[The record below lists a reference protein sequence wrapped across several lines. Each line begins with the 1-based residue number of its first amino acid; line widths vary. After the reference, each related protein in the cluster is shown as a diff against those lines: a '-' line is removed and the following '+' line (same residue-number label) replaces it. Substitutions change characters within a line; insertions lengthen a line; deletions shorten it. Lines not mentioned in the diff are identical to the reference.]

1 MYISICMYF
10 QEVTEDDG
18 ASEAGSEAGSDVKVA
33 VLVSNTLHWFS

>member
-18 ASEAGSEAGSDVKVA
+18 GDGASEAGSDVKVA